1 MQNEQRDTTNF
12 AISPNS
18 DQHKF
23 SPNDIHASSK
33 EKFMRITPFAVY
45 YEKICIHLH
54 ETAINSAEIH
64 SLE

>member
-1 MQNEQRDTTNF
+1 MQNAQRNTTNF

-23 SPNDIHASSK
+23 SNDIHASSK
-33 EKFMRITPFAVY
+33 EKFTRITPFAVY
-45 YEKICIHLH
+45 HEKIRIRLH
-54 ETAINSAEIH
+54 ETVINSAKIC

>member
-45 YEKICIHLH
+45 YEKISIRLH
-54 ETAINSAEIH
+54 ETAINSAKIH